1 MACPI
6 ARIRRHA
13 LPHDRPWQSKR
24 VLKRVLELL
33 LGGEGVVQD
42 DIRNPA
48 DLDAWLAAHG

>member
-1 MACPI
+1 
-6 ARIRRHA
+6 
-13 LPHDRPWQSKR
+13 

-33 LGGEGVVQD
+33 LGGECVVQD